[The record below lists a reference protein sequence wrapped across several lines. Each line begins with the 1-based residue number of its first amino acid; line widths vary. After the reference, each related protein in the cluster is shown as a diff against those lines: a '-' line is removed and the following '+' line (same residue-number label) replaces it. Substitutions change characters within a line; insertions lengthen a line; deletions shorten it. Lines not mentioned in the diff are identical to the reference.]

1 MRVSLVGKILILSQG
16 LIRSANKRLPDGRK
30 VKMLMRLPKK
40 EGDITNIRRRNDSL
54 SLIRCTSFMLVAA
67 RCLTTRTKL
76 QLHPWTGNRWAQFNL
91 AALYKMG
98 WVRDIVCI
106 YHYIIIIIILPVQ
119 YILRT
124 CNCLAASPQP

>member
-1 MRVSLVGKILILSQG
+1 
-16 LIRSANKRLPDGRK
+16 
-30 VKMLMRLPKK
+30 
-40 EGDITNIRRRNDSL
+40 
-54 SLIRCTSFMLVAA
+54 MLVAA

-76 QLHPWTGNRWAQFNL
+76 QLHPWTGNRWAQFSL

-98 WVRDIVCI
+98 CVRDIVCI

-124 CNCLAASPQP
+124 CNYLAASPQPRRCAQPGVGQADMLMHCIQ